1 MSWRPVLTGAEAER
15 ARAAAIEVASRLA
28 AREHAATDPPMP
40 GLSSADSSIALVCA
54 ELDRLLPDAGW
65 DRAGH
70 LHLTAAGRTA
80 ERDGTPLGLFDGVA
94 GLGYTAQRLA
104 AGRTRYGTL
113 LASIDDAVAGG
124 VAASSTRLA
133 RMSGM
138 PVRAWDLISGITGI
152 GVYLLA
158 RREEPAARAAL
169 DEILSALVELT
180 RETDGAPRW
189 ATPPEHLY
197 EDMRATAPEGNLN
210 CGLAHGAPGPLALMS
225 LALVEGVE
233 VSGQADAARRL
244 ADWVAGQCRP
254 GPFGPEWP
262 AAIPLGETHH
272 AEEPPARPGWCYGNA
287 GVGRTLWLAGVA
299 LDEPELA
306 RLAEQAVQ
314 VAVERQ
320 RTDRPLRA
328 PTLCHGTAGL
338 AQVTLRMAADS
349 GAEDLSREAR
359 TLCLELLEQF
369 DPDAPLGY
377 RGEAE
382 MRDLPKATVDD
393 PALLDGAAGPPLVLL
408 AAATDTDPG
417 WDRAMLLS

>member
-1 MSWRPVLTGAEAER
+1 MSWHPVLTDAEAER
-15 ARAAAIEVASRLA
+15 ARAVALEVASRLA
-28 AREHAATDPPMP
+28 AREPAAGDGALP
-40 GLSSADSSIALVCA
+40 GLALADSSTALVCA
-54 ELDRLLPDAGW
+54 QLDRSFPDAGW

-70 LHLTAAGRTA
+70 VHLTAAGRTA

-94 GLGYTAQRLA
+94 GLGYAAQRLA

-113 LASIDDAVAGG
+113 LTAIDDAIARGA
-124 VAASSTRLA
+124 AASRDRLA

-169 DEILSALVELT
+169 DEALSALVELM
-180 RETDGAPRW
+180 RETNGAPRW

-197 EDMRATAPEGNLN
+197 EDMRESAPEGNLN

-225 LALVEGVE
+225 LALAEGVE
-233 VSGQADAARRL
+233 VSGQADAVRGL
-244 ADWVAGQCRP
+244 ADWVAGQGRP
-254 GPFGPEWP
+254 GRFGPEWP
-262 AAIPLGETHH
+262 AVIPLGETHR
-272 AEEPPARPGWCYGNA
+272 AEQPPARPGWCYGNA

-306 RLAEQAVQ
+306 RLAKRAVRA
-314 VAVERQ
+314 AVERQ
-320 RTDRPLRA
+320 RMDRPLRA

-338 AQVTLRMAADS
+338 AQVALRMAADS
-349 GAEDLSREAR
+349 GAEDLSRDAR
-359 TLCLELLEQF
+359 MLCLELVERF

-377 RGEAE
+377 CGEAH
-382 MRDLPKATVDD
+382 MRDLPDAKADD

-408 AAATDTDPG
+408 AAATAIDPG